1 MPDMNTE
8 TISATT
14 ENKVPR
20 RRRSYVINP
29 SFQWKYTLMA
39 IATVFI
45 LSGFMTVVLF
55 NVLHQQARARVMA
68 PMSVTTVDNLRMIGV
83 SAAAFGVVVALA
95 LGVSVFVFTHRIAG
109 PIHVIGRA
117 LEDLA
122 VGRIPQTRSLR
133 QSDEFKDVHEVLCAT
148 VDRIKVDRNRQVET
162 LTELYNLATSAA
174 AGTDPDGKTLREEL
188 VRRIDEQRNRAI
200 DSLGVDAQ
208 RQPQRSTTVTS
219 SAAAALSVSTASKPA

>member
-1 MPDMNTE
+1 MPDMNTA

-14 ENKVPR
+14 QNKIPR

-29 SFQWKYTLMA
+29 SFQWKYTMLA
-39 IATVFI
+39 LASVFI
-45 LSGFMTVVLF
+45 LSGFLTVVLF

-68 PMSVTTVDNLRMIGV
+68 PMSVTTIDNLRMIGL

-109 PIHVIGRA
+109 PIYVIGRT

-122 VGRIPQTRSLR
+122 AGRIPQTRPLR
-133 QSDEFKDVHEVLCAT
+133 QCDEFKDVHDVLCAT
-148 VDRIKVDRNRQVET
+148 VERIKVDRSRQVET

-174 AGTDPDGKTLREEL
+174 AGTDAGGKTLREEL
-188 VRRIDEQRNRAI
+188 VRRIDEQRNQAI
-200 DSLGVDAQ
+200 DSLGDDAQ

-219 SAAAALSVSTASKPA
+219 SATAALPVSTASKPA